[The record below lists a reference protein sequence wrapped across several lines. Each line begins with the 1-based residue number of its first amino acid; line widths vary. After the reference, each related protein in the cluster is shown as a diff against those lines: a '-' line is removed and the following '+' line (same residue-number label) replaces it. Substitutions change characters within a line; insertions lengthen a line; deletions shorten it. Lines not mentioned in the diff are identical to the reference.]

1 MTGAMKRSVKP
12 IPDGSHTIT
21 PYLVVEGIPKLIEF
35 LKAAFGAQEEYRMP
49 RPDGGVAHAEVKI
62 GDSKLMMGSPMGE
75 WKAKPCSLYLY
86 VEDVDAV
93 YQRAIQAGGTSVRE
107 PSDQFYGDRTGGVI
121 DPCGN
126 YWGIATHVEDVPP
139 EEVTRRFAAFTGK
152 QQGT

>member
-1 MTGAMKRSVKP
+1 MKRSVRP
-12 IPDGSHTIT
+12 IPEGSHTIT

-35 LKAAFGAQEEYRMP
+35 LKQAFGAQEIFRMA
-49 RPDGGVAHAEVKI
+49 RPDGVVAHAEVKI
-62 GDSKLMMGSPMGE
+62 GDSMVMMGTPMGAG
-75 WKAKPCSLYLY
+75 KAQTSSLYLY

-93 YQRAIQAGGTSVRE
+93 YQSAIQAGGTSVRE

-139 EEVTRRFAAFTGK
+139 EEVERRFAAFAAK
-152 QQGT
+152 H